1 MKGLNKGEPAFLA
14 TIASSGEDNGIMES
28 LTLIIENVFEEN
40 KDVIA
45 DDLPKTLALRSEVD
59 HEI

>member
-1 MKGLNKGEPAFLA
+1 MA

-45 DDLPKTLALRSEVD
+45 DDLPKTLALRSEID
-59 HEI
+59 HKI